1 MRTALLLLFSCL
13 TACLGADPQTP
24 RGNLLGDLFDL
35 GNTALKAADQ
45 AGQEALGLLPAEE
58 NQVGAEVHQMIR
70 RKLALYQDAA
80 TLTRVKRLAEPLL
93 QARKRKEIQYTFHL
107 VDARQ
112 TNAFSH
118 LGGFVYLNRGLLNFA
133 RTDAELQFVLGHE
146 IAHVDLGQCARKVT
160 YAYRAKQLGGT
171 AVKDLAA
178 LVQVAYGMAAAG
190 FSQAEELAADE
201 WAYKT
206 MRGAGRSRRE
216 ILALPKAFADLE
228 SRRPAA
234 QPTGGKSPIEDL
246 LDNHFRTHPPATLR
260 LERLEKLN

>member
-1 MRTALLLLFSCL
+1 MRIALLLLFSCL
-13 TACLGADPQTP
+13 TACLGADPPPP

-45 AGQEALGLLPAEE
+45 AGQDALRLLPAEE
-58 NQVGAEVHQMIR
+58 SQVGAEVHQMIR
-70 RKLALYQDAA
+70 RKHALFQHPVTLA
-80 TLTRVKRLAEPLL
+80 RVKRLAEPLL

-107 VDARQ
+107 VEAPQ

-146 IAHVDLGQCARKVT
+146 IAHVDLGQCSRKVT
-160 YAYRAKQLGGT
+160 YAYRAKQLGG
-171 AVKDLAA
+171 ASVKDLTG
-178 LVQVAYGMAAAG
+178 LVQVAYGMVSAG
-190 FSQAEELAADE
+190 FSQADELAADE
-201 WAYKT
+201 WAYKA
-206 MRGAGRSRRE
+206 MRGAGRSPRE

-228 SRRPAA
+228 SRRPPP
-234 QPTGGKSPIEDL
+234 QPASAKSPIEDL

>member
-35 GNTALKAADQ
+35 GTTALKAADQ

-58 NQVGAEVHQMIR
+58 NQVGVEVHQMIR
-70 RKLALYQDAA
+70 RKHTLYQDAA
-80 TLTRVKRLAEPLL
+80 TQTRVNRLAEPLL

-228 SRRPAA
+228 SRRPAV